1 MNVTQAID
9 FLEDKFE
16 KNNEKHKIIEFIK
29 KSERGILK
37 GYN

>member
-9 FLEDKFE
+9 ILENKFE
-16 KNNEKHKIIEFIK
+16 KINEKQKIIEFIK